1 MKRTHLLHR
10 RRSERGMTLIE
21 LLVAMVIMTIGII
34 GLVSLMA
41 RASQATAG
49 VEDSQRAALLAS
61 DLANDMWAYGVLN
74 PPTTA
79 AWTARV
85 ANSAQSGLPRATGAV
100 AVDSTAQTATI
111 TVSWNPPAGIARQYV
126 TQVRLN

>member
-1 MKRTHLLHR
+1 MKRTPFPHR
-10 RRSERGMTLIE
+10 RSARGMTLIE
-21 LLVAMVIMTIGII
+21 LLVAMVIMTIGIV
-34 GLVSLMA
+34 GLVTLMA

-79 AWTARV
+79 AWVTRV
-85 ANSAQSGLPRATGAV
+85 ATATQSGLPNATGTV
-100 AVDSTAQTATI
+100 AVDATTQIATI
-111 TVSWNPPAGIARQYV
+111 TVSWTPPTGIARQYV